1 MQLNLAQLN
10 MFFGQA
16 ALATYAGGASYAA
29 PWKKGFNELE
39 YKADDWYYR
48 DSFCGYYK
56 SWGQETV
63 YHEGKPVWVQ
73 NYGGGMEKEYEGD
86 AKFAEKTFTF
96 LKQALAS
103 GNKTGEFQ
111 PRGPREFQKGRW
123 RYETVLAG
131 NIQKFSGFEK
141 IFYKN
146 TLVFTHR
153 YFGGLTLG
161 KGASY
166 V

>member
-1 MQLNLAQLN
+1 MNLNLQQLNT
-10 MFFGQA
+10 FFGTA
-16 ALATYAGGASYAA
+16 ALATYAGDMGYVQ

-39 YKADDWYYR
+39 YKDDEWYYR

-73 NYGGGMEKEYEGD
+73 NYGGGMEREYQGD
-86 AKFAEKTFTF
+86 AAFAQKTFKF
-96 LKQALAS
+96 LKKALSS

-111 PRGPREFQKGRW
+111 PRGPKRLEKGNW
-123 RYETVLAG
+123 KYETELAG
-131 NIQKFSGFEK
+131 NIQKFNGFEK
-141 IFYKN
+141 IFFKN

-153 YFGGLTLG
+153 YFGGLTVG
-161 KGASY
+161 KGE
-166 V
+166 